1 MPNTYFK
8 FKQFTISQTHAA
20 MKVGT
25 DGVLLGA
32 WADISN
38 ANRILDIGTGTGVI
52 ALMLAQRNATALID
66 AVEIDTPSAKQAE
79 ANAAKSHWG
88 NRITIANKSFQD
100 FVAESDNWYD
110 LIVSN
115 PPYFEQSLK
124 SPFEHKT
131 LVRHNDTLPYDE
143 LLNGISRLLTNKGKF
158 CGVFP
163 YTEGN
168 VFIAKATTY
177 GLFCNKRLNI
187 QSKPNR
193 NTLRMLI
200 QLEMEKKPIE
210 ESTLCIH
217 DLEGNYTDEYNQ
229 LTADFYL
236 AF

>member
-32 WADISN
+32 WANVADAS
-38 ANRILDIGTGTGVI
+38 RILDIGTGTGVI
-52 ALMLAQRNATALID
+52 ALMLAQRSSTAIID

-79 ANAAKSHWG
+79 MNAVKSPWG

-100 FVAESDNWYD
+100 FVSETDNRYD

-124 SPFEHKT
+124 SPFEHKN
-131 LVRHNDTLPYDE
+131 LARHNDTLPYNE
-143 LLNGISRLLTNKGKF
+143 LLGGISKLLTEKGKF

-168 VFIAKATTY
+168 VFIAKASGY
-177 GLFCNKRLNI
+177 GLYCTKRLNI

-200 QLEMEKKPIE
+200 QLEFEKKPLE
-210 ESTLCIH
+210 ESILCTR
-217 DLEGNYTDEYNQ
+217 DSEGNYTDEYKQ

>member
-32 WADISN
+32 WADIAN

-66 AVEIDTPSAKQAE
+66 AIEIDTPSAKQAE
-79 ANAAKSHWG
+79 LNAEKSPWHG
-88 NRITIANKSFQD
+88 RVSIINKSFQD
-100 FVAESDNWYD
+100 FVAESSHKYD

-115 PPYFEQSLK
+115 PPYFDQSLK
-124 SPFEHKT
+124 SPFEHRT
-131 LVRHNDTLPYDE
+131 LTRHNDTLPYDE
-143 LLNGISRLLTNKGKF
+143 LLKGIASLLAVNGKF

-168 VFIAKATTY
+168 VFVAKAASY

-217 DLEGNYTDEYNQ
+217 NSEGNYTDEYKQ